1 MLKSMTGYARAFR
14 TEGNRSVTVEMKAE
28 NGRYLDIAFS
38 LPKSLTYL
46 EEPLK
51 RMIAE
56 RVQRGKVRVGIAV
69 EGMALAE
76 TVLEM
81 DWALL
86 DQYLSALASAARRYG
101 LSNELTAG
109 DLVRLPDVFKIK
121 EREKPLEE
129 VEPLITETLSEA
141 LDALCAMR
149 LEEGRHIEKDM
160 RLRLDALK
168 RQIEAIRDRVPQAV
182 QAHRE
187 KMEQR
192 VRDFLNGRVDI
203 DETRLLNEVAVFV
216 DKSDITEEL
225 TRLDSHIRQ
234 FLRFLDEEEP
244 KGRKL
249 DFLVQEMNR
258 EINTIG
264 AKSNDEGIALA
275 VVMAKSELEKIR
287 EQAQNI
293 E

>member
-56 RVQRGKVRVGIAV
+56 RVQRGKVRVDIAV

-121 EREKPLEE
+121 EREKPLED
-129 VEPLITETLSEA
+129 VEPLISETVSEA

-168 RQIEAIRDRVPQAV
+168 RQIEAIRDRVPRAV

-275 VVMAKSELEKIR
+275 VVTAKSELEKIR